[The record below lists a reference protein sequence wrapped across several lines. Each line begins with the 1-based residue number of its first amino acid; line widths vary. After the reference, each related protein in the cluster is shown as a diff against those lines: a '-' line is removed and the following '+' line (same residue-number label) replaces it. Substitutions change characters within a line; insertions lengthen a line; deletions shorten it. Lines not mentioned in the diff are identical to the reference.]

1 MSKYI
6 THGTVAGVLSFL
18 AVVATAF
25 GKPVLASYFS
35 NPDAVTEILQAF
47 SAFGAV
53 YAGVSKGIEAPKAA
67 K

>member
-18 AVVATAF
+18 AVLASAF
-25 GKPVLASYFS
+25 GKPVLATYLS
-35 NPDAVTEILQAF
+35 NPEAVTEILQAF

-53 YAGVSKGIEAPKAA
+53 YAGVSKGIEAPRQTK
-67 K
+67 